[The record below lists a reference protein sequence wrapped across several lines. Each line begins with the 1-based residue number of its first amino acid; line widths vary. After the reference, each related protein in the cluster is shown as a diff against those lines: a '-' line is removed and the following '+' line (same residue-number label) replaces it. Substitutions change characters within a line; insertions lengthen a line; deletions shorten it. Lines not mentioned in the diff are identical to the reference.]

1 MTDEHPDLPAHD
13 VQHRPSFWHWIVEG
27 LRASVLL
34 APRIAASPSPWQ
46 LMLIVL
52 IPLLLVL
59 GIERFQIDGPATFHP
74 AAELNAWWAIALT
87 LWVGWAALP
96 PVCSS
101 WNWEAR

>member
-13 VQHRPSFWHWIVEG
+13 VQRRPSFWHWIVEG

-59 GIERFQIDGPATFHP
+59 GIERLQIDGPAFTRP
-74 AAELNAWWAIALT
+74 RSSMPGGPSPSRCGSA
-87 LWVGWAALP
+87 GRRCRP
-96 PVCSS
+96 PR
-101 WNWEAR
+101 A